1 MELHKIIYDLLVTQI
16 QFGTYRYLD
25 LLPKMED
32 VSQWF
37 SVSLDTVKAAYHQ
50 LKKEGYITL
59 TKRTG
64 AIVDIQL
71 EEAELER
78 NIQTF
83 FALRRDAIAD
93 LCQSFV
99 PLFSCAQWYGLKN
112 ASPEQLDELE
122 RLCSQ
127 SKILRPYT
135 MVQHIRLIYGSLNNE
150 LLLRL
155 IWQSFLFYQAPFMS
169 LPANLA
175 AFEDSD
181 APLLNMVR
189 LCRQK
194 DWNGLW
200 ETVAS
205 CQEQI
210 TTAIH
215 WFYAYRITSVP
226 NDAPVAFNWNAYQN
240 SSQRCYSLAIDIL
253 KGIRQGIFA
262 QDGFLPSPAKI
273 AEYMQVSTITVRRT
287 IKLLNQLGVTQSING
302 VGTKL
307 LSMEQSMENCDFT
320 QPLVQKRLLNF
331 TQSLQILAM
340 TCGACIKSIL
350 TNPSAVDMWKK
361 RLAYTKESFRY
372 ESVVYASIE
381 IIPRYAQN
389 QTIRQIYEQLVCFLL
404 WGYPLR
410 CMHGS
415 REDINRF
422 YLPYINFFLESLES
436 CDWDGAAESLES
448 LLFYELQ
455 FAATRLDELGVKNI
469 TSLLFTERE
478 PSSFTPSNH

>member
-1 MELHKIIYDLLVTQI
+1 MELHKIIFDLLVTQI

-127 SKILRPYT
+127 SKILRPYI
-135 MVQHIRLIYGSLNNE
+135 MVQHIRLIYGSLNNV

-240 SSQRCYSLAIDIL
+240 SS
-253 KGIRQGIFA
+253 
-262 QDGFLPSPAKI
+262 
-273 AEYMQVSTITVRRT
+273 
-287 IKLLNQLGVTQSING
+287 
-302 VGTKL
+302 
-307 LSMEQSMENCDFT
+307 
-320 QPLVQKRLLNF
+320 
-331 TQSLQILAM
+331 
-340 TCGACIKSIL
+340 
-350 TNPSAVDMWKK
+350 
-361 RLAYTKESFRY
+361 
-372 ESVVYASIE
+372 
-381 IIPRYAQN
+381 
-389 QTIRQIYEQLVCFLL
+389 
-404 WGYPLR
+404 
-410 CMHGS
+410 
-415 REDINRF
+415 
-422 YLPYINFFLESLES
+422 
-436 CDWDGAAESLES
+436 
-448 LLFYELQ
+448 
-455 FAATRLDELGVKNI
+455 
-469 TSLLFTERE
+469 
-478 PSSFTPSNH
+478 